1 MRTARRRAAAVL
13 AGLLAVATAVPVLA
27 QTPDPTPT
35 PAPPAGPSAGDIG
48 GAVASALLSG
58 LPDLLYA
65 LGLRFFREGLPGLL
79 GDAVQWA
86 LRALWDGVA
95 WLFAPINV
103 FTQLPDLWT
112 YNLPAVRVAR
122 DQLAPPA
129 AAIVAAA
136 TVATVLLAGLGT
148 IIGRPFGWV
157 LNRAPYLLL
166 AGAGIAAWPLVSRWW
181 VDFANALSGALLDP
195 LTGLPGLDQMTAVG
209 QALNLGWVAL
219 LYAVFALFFLVQRIT
234 LLVYACLCLAI
245 GPLAIAAGV
254 LPVPL
259 AQRFFGWWLTTFL
272 GVCFV
277 QVLQAL
283 CLGIGANILLVGGA
297 SSDGRQGVMAGLIG
311 AGAIL
316 AAGTVPGLLL
326 RRLTPAAASAP
337 GWLWTV
343 LNAATVLAGVGL
355 GAQALKT
362 WAWPVLRT
370 ALPAGAP
377 ATATVS
383 TAAAASRTGYVRS
396 LLGGAPLA
404 LPPPKP

>member
-1 MRTARRRAAAVL
+1 VLVALLLLCALAWGAAV
-13 AGLLAVATAVPVLA
+13 AHA

-35 PAPPAGPSAGDIG
+35 PAPEAPAGPSAGDIG
-48 GAVASALLSG
+48 GAVAAALLSG
-58 LPDLLYA
+58 LPDLLYD

-86 LRALWDGVA
+86 LRAVWDGMA
-95 WLFAPINV
+95 WLFAPINI

-122 DQLAPPA
+122 DSLAPLA

-157 LNRAPYLLL
+157 LNRAPYVLL
-166 AGAGIAAWPLVSRWW
+166 AGAGIAAYPQLGQWW
-181 VDFANALSGALLDP
+181 IDFSNALSGALLDP
-195 LTGLPGLDQMTAVG
+195 LTGLPGLSQMTAVG

-219 LYAVFALFFLVQRIT
+219 LYAVFALFFLVQRIM

-259 AQRFFGWWLTTFL
+259 AQRFFGWWATTFL

-277 QVLQAL
+277 QVLQAV

-337 GWLWTV
+337 GWLWTA
-343 LNAATVLAGVGL
+343 LNAATVLVGVGL

-362 WAWPVLRT
+362 WAWPVFKT

-377 ATATVS
+377 AAGAVATATQ
-383 TAAAASRTGYVRS
+383 AAPRTGYVRS